1 MFWTYLSSEF
11 YEEHN
16 GVFKFQIQ
24 VDFLSIE
31 NRVGVKKSKDQRQK
45 DENQRTNVENHGS
58 NTMLVLYIYSVES
71 RRRVF
76 IIEEDRLQR
85 ERIREYIDK
94 VLKAKRLSYPQGIYK
109 RYTSKP
115 SQIQGGFAEINLS
128 LVTRVSKRPGRRDLV
143 KNKTSPK
150 FVIKLNLQVVNKYI
164 SGHFLVQ

>member
-11 YEEHN
+11 YDEHN
-16 GVFKFQIQ
+16 GVFKFQIK

-45 DENQRTNVENHGS
+45 DENRRTDVENHGS

-76 IIEEDRLQR
+76 IIEEVRLQR

-109 RYTSKP
+109 RYTLTGVIEKNM
-115 SQIQGGFAEINLS
+115 IKNLI
-128 LVTRVSKRPGRRDLV
+128 
-143 KNKTSPK
+143 NKTSPK